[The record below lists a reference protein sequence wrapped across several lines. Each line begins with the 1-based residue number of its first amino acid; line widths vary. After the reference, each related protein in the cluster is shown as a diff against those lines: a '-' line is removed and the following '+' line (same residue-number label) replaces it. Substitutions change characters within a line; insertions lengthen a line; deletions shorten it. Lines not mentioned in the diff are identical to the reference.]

1 MRIHVGR
8 AKTEG
13 PLGSEKQGSPSDL
26 PGEKIQKNRLIR
38 GTDRNFR
45 ILTFWALFWPILDLP
60 PWATKQMRLAQMAW
74 RNAKTGR
81 RLVRFKAIRPPEGA
95 TGRVEQTISDN
106 CDICRYLTELRLIR
120 RSFHPKPR

>member
-1 MRIHVGR
+1 MRLAALALLGRVSFVWFSRGEDKWVAMRIHVGR

-45 ILTFWALFWPILDLP
+45 ILTFWALFWPILNLP
-60 PWATKQMRLAQMAW
+60 PWATKQMRFAHM
-74 RNAKTGR
+74 
-81 RLVRFKAIRPPEGA
+81 E
-95 TGRVEQTISDN
+95 
-106 CDICRYLTELRLIR
+106 
-120 RSFHPKPR
+120 SF